1 MFGLKGLK
9 ITMIQK
15 FKNKLPILL
24 LISLSFGCVK
34 NNIDPVNNNID
45 NPVNN
50 NIDNPVNNNID
61 NPVNNNIDNPVN
73 NNIDPKESFACVKD
87 DIVEK
92 FPKIEI
98 FTENS
103 QDITSKENYVK
114 GTAKILGRN
123 EDENLTVNLKIRGRG
138 NSTWTFPKKPY
149 QIKFKDKEKVLGM
162 PEDKKWILL
171 ANYTDK
177 TMLRNELAFDIS
189 RLSNLAWTPES
200 RFIELVINDE
210 YQGIYQITQKVE
222 ESSNRVDIGDDGFL
236 LEVDQLDRLDPD
248 DIYFKTSNYLFNIKE
263 PNLESKDD
271 KYTFIKN
278 YIQLTESVLLGDNFI
293 DPVEGYTKYID
304 TASFIDW
311 YLINE
316 ISKTNDANFYSSVYM
331 NIVPEEQLKMGPVWD
346 FDISFGNINYNDNES
361 VEGFWI
367 KQVVWISRLF
377 EDPNF
382 VADIKSRFNYF
393 YDNRNTLYNQ
403 IKSNCS
409 YLYNSQDENYS
420 KWPTLGIQVWPNY
433 KWFDTYDEEVNY
445 LINWL
450 DSRLEWLNIAINE
463 L

>member
-24 LISLSFGCVK
+24 LILLPFGCVK
-34 NNIDPVNNNID
+34 NNIDPVK
-45 NPVNN
+45 
-50 NIDNPVNNNID
+50 
-61 NPVNNNIDNPVN
+61 

-92 FPKIEI
+92 LPRIEV

-114 GTAKILGRN
+114 GIAKILGRN
-123 EDENLTVNLKIRGRG
+123 ENENFTANLKIRGRG
-138 NSTWTFPKKPY
+138 NTTWGLPKKPY

-236 LEVDQLDRLDPD
+236 LEVDQRDRLDPD
-248 DIYFKTSNYLFNIKE
+248 DIFFETNNYLFNIKE
-263 PNLESKDD
+263 PNIEFEDD
-271 KYTFIKN
+271 KYTSIKS

-293 DPVEGYTKYID
+293 DPVEGYAKYID

-311 YLINE
+311 YLIHE
-316 ISKTNDANFYSSVYM
+316 ISKTNDAKFQSSVYM
-331 NIVPEEQLKMGPVWD
+331 NMVPEERLKMGPVWD
-346 FDISFGNINYNDNES
+346 FDISFGNIDYNGNES

-382 VADIKSRFNYF
+382 VANIKSRFNYF